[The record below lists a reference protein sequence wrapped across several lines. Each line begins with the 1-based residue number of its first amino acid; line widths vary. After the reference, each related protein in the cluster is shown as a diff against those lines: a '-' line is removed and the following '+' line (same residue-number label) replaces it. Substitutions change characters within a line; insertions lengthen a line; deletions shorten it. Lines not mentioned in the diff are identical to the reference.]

1 MKSWTKWIFG
11 IVLISRFFIGS
22 ANASTIAPV
31 KLSDLFKQADLV
43 AAVEIVSGDGENY
56 PGVVY
61 KAKVLTAFKGIDEK
75 ETIFFGPFAG
85 YGVGKEYVVFLSK
98 SEYGLKPNQN
108 ADSSRGGIPV
118 FYRIMYDGFSILPSD
133 YECVFDGKAISQ
145 ECDYSVEL
153 NPDQII
159 LPSQIQLFPAGDA
172 GPVSNYCKWVRKS
185 VFFSLLNTLR
195 KSR

>member
-1 MKSWTKWIFG
+1 VDIWNCSNFKVFYWFG
-11 IVLISRFFIGS
+11 ERLHHRARKAFRPIQTSGSRRCSRDRIGH
-22 ANASTIAPV
+22 
-31 KLSDLFKQADLV
+31 
-43 AAVEIVSGDGENY
+43 GENY

-153 NPDQII
+153 NSDQII